1 MFLKKVKEG
10 YFYMAKHDFET
21 SQEIIVTCVQYNET
35 FIKEIIQNAITF
47 WKKKIFPL
55 LLSRIEK

>member
-1 MFLKKVKEG
+1 ME
-10 YFYMAKHDFET
+10 KHDFVT

-35 FIKEIIQNAITF
+35 FIKEIIQNAINF

-55 LLSRIEK
+55 LLSGIEK